1 MDWSLPQWLSKSLAS
16 LSPVTFSDS
25 PPTLHQLSPHTD
37 ADFTAN
43 SEAETPSSQEN
54 GPASAPQQQVV
65 EASSQPSTHHVQQRD
80 TDPLEN
86 IELLKI
92 IFFRLL
98 RRFRLPVDSPLV
110 AKVLYRIHIA
120 TSIRGELPN
129 RVRNSNAKTI
139 AAAQE
144 GSGIPELDFSVRIL
158 VLGKTGVGKSATIN
172 SLLDQRTTITSAFQP
187 ATHRI
192 QEITG
197 ILNGVRVTF
206 IDTPGFLPSSACS
219 IRRNR
224 KIMSSVKRFIR
235 RSPPDIVLF
244 VERLGHIN
252 MGRCDFPLLKL
263 MTEVFGNAIWFNTM
277 IIMTHASS
285 VLPEGSS
292 GGPVSYESYVTRC
305 SKMMQH
311 CIHEAVLDSTL
322 ENPMVLVE
330 NHPQC
335 EKNSNGDAVLPNGQ
349 VWRSQFLLFCMCTKV
364 LSDASHILE
373 LKNSFELGTKT
384 RPRVPSLPRLLSWL
398 IKNKAVSGPT
408 PDGDDFDEIILL
420 DEDGEDEYDQLPP
433 IRILTKSQFE
443 KLSKSQKN
451 DYLDEL
457 DYRET
462 LYLKKQLKEE
472 CRSRREKKLL
482 GKGSYEEDDNSDS
495 TNATPDTFLL
505 PDMAVPP
512 SFDSDCPV
520 HRYRCLITNDQLVT
534 RPVLD
539 PQGWDHDV
547 GFDGVNLETAIE
559 MKRNLYVSVS
569 GQMSMDKKNF
579 NIQSECAGA
588 YADPTG
594 PTYSVGLNVQSAG
607 KEDMVYTIHSNTRM
621 KIARHNNATDCGVS
635 LTSFGNKYYIGAKLE
650 NSVLVGRR
658 LKLMMNAGQMRGGGQ
673 VANGGSLE
681 ASIVGT
687 DYPVKKD
694 KVSLCLT
701 ALSLEKE
708 TVVSGVVESEFEVM
722 RGTRLA
728 VNANVNN
735 MKMGQVGIKM
745 SSSEHFEVAV
755 IAALTVI
762 FGAIFRKKATTE
774 NSPDGFETG

>member
-25 PPTLHQLSPHTD
+25 PPTLHQLSPHT
-37 ADFTAN
+37 DFTAN

-192 QEITG
+192 QEIT
-197 ILNGVRVTF
+197 
-206 IDTPGFLPSSACS
+206 
-219 IRRNR
+219 
-224 KIMSSVKRFIR
+224 
-235 RSPPDIVLF
+235 
-244 VERLGHIN
+244 
-252 MGRCDFPLLKL
+252 
-263 MTEVFGNAIWFNTM
+263 
-277 IIMTHASS
+277 
-285 VLPEGSS
+285 EGSS

-482 GKGSYEEDDNSDS
+482 GKASYEEDDNSES
-495 TNATPDTFLL
+495 TNASPDAFLL

-559 MKRNLYVSVS
+559 MKSNLYASVS

-621 KIARHNNATDCGVS
+621 KIAKHNNATDCGVS

-745 SSSEHFEVAV
+745 SSSEHLEVAV
-755 IAALTVI
+755 IAALTVL

-774 NSPDGFETG
+774 NSTDGFVTG